1 MENPWA
7 AKGPQTGQ
15 GSHPFPVLT
24 AISIDNELL
33 MVSISSGDLND
44 SLRTKYLALKPPR
57 LSPSSLMPQ
66 HLPQTMVSVG

>member
-24 AISIDNELL
+24 AISMIMN
-33 MVSISSGDLND
+33 S
-44 SLRTKYLALKPPR
+44 
-57 LSPSSLMPQ
+57 
-66 HLPQTMVSVG
+66 